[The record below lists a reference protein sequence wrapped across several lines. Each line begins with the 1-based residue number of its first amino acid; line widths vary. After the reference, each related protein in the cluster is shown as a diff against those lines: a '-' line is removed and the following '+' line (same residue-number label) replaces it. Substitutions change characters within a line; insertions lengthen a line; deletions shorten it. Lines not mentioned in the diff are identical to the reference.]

1 MSDFVVCHV
10 NEKQCN
16 NTNHGEYGI
25 TRSSFFFRETFIGYL
40 SSLQGQTTHS
50 LHTQAASHSSSFDRN
65 SDDGDNDT
73 DDSADNSNDRG
84 IFFDMAHPCARL
96 TRCSQ
101 GFVGTRGYR

>member
-16 NTNHGEYGI
+16 NTNHGEYRI
-25 TRSSFFFRETFIGYL
+25 TRFSFFRETFIGYL

-50 LHTQAASHSSSFDRN
+50 LHTQAVYSSSSFDCN

-73 DDSADNSNDRG
+73 DNSADNSNDRG
-84 IFFDMAHPCARL
+84 VFLDMGHPCARL

-101 GFVGTRGYR
+101 GVVGTRGYR